1 MGATAI
7 RLATTINYPL
17 NLPRFVSCLPGSIV
31 LQQVGK
37 LCCEVAAPARPT
49 SAGKLNAIDFM
60 KQTTRPKA
68 GLLALTLELYETLL
82 PDLRGSREAWLR
94 RAVIP
99 ALEQEADVF
108 FTRAVFRREDIEAAV
123 AEFEAA
129 GADALVVIL
138 TTYSPSQLA
147 LPALLR
153 TRLPIVIWN
162 TQELGKVDETFTL
175 ANMVDNH
182 GVHGTQD
189 LGNVLTRSG
198 VRFHYVTSPDSD
210 PAGLRELGDFLA
222 AAAAVN
228 RLRSARIGSLGYPF
242 PGMGDFAVDTTHM
255 AATLGCAWTNLT
267 VEEYNHRAATAPAEE
282 VARLVA
288 DYRQSYSV
296 APDLTED
303 DLVLTARAELAL
315 RGMVA
320 HHRLDALTYQF
331 MAFGED
337 ERTQTLPF
345 VAASRLMAEGI
356 GFGGEGD
363 LIAATATAFF
373 NWLKAPASFSEIFT
387 IDFEGDSLFLSH
399 MGEANTAMA
408 RIDLQISLAA
418 RPSPITR
425 TRGRQLALVTN
436 FEPGPATI
444 AALTPGPGGR
454 WRIIAAAGAL
464 EDYGP
469 LPGFCVPHSKFKPSG
484 DDVCRFLTAY
494 AKAGGPHHNAVFF
507 GDARPRLRFAA
518 ELLGAD
524 YCEL

>member
-1 MGATAI
+1 
-7 RLATTINYPL
+7 
-17 NLPRFVSCLPGSIV
+17 
-31 LQQVGK
+31 
-37 LCCEVAAPARPT
+37 
-49 SAGKLNAIDFM
+49 M
-60 KQTTRPKA
+60 KQNVRPKV

-82 PDLRGSREAWLR
+82 PELRGSRESWLR

-99 ALEQEADVF
+99 ALEREADML

-129 GADALVVIL
+129 RADALLVIL
-138 TTYSPSQLA
+138 LTYSPSQLA
-147 LPALLR
+147 LPALQR

-162 TQELGKVDETFTL
+162 TQELMAVDGTFTL

-189 LGNVLTRSG
+189 LANVLTRSG
-198 VRFHYVTSPDSD
+198 VRFHYVTSPDTD
-210 PAGLRELGDFLA
+210 RDGLEELGDFFA
-222 AAAAVN
+222 AAAAVS

-267 VEEYNHRAATAPAEE
+267 LEDYINRSAAAPAPE
-282 VARLVA
+282 VARVVA
-288 DYRQSYSV
+288 EYRQSYHV
-296 APDLTED
+296 APDLTEA
-303 DLVLTARAELAL
+303 DLALTARAELAV
-315 RGMVA
+315 RGMIA
-320 HHRLDALTYQF
+320 DHRLSALTYQF

-363 LIAATATAFF
+363 LIAAAATSFF
-373 NWLKAPASFSEIFT
+373 NWLKPPASFSEIFT
-387 IDFEGDSLFLSH
+387 IDFAGNSLFLSH
-399 MGEANTAMA
+399 MGESNTAMA
-408 RIDLQISLAA
+408 RRDRKIPLVA
-418 RPSPITR
+418 RPAPITR
-425 TRGRQLALVTN
+425 TRGRQLALVTS
-436 FEPGPATI
+436 FEPGPATL
-444 AALTPGPGGR
+444 AALTSGPQGK
-454 WRIIAAAGAL
+454 WRIIAGEAVL

-469 LPGFCVPHSKFKPSG
+469 LPGFCVPHSKLKPVSG
-484 DDVCRFLTAY
+484 DVRQFLTAY
-494 AKAGGPHHNAVFF
+494 ATAGGPHHNAVFF

-524 YCEL
+524 YCEV

>member
-1 MGATAI
+1 
-7 RLATTINYPL
+7 
-17 NLPRFVSCLPGSIV
+17 
-31 LQQVGK
+31 
-37 LCCEVAAPARPT
+37 
-49 SAGKLNAIDFM
+49 M
-60 KQTTRPKA
+60 KQRVRPKV

-82 PDLRGSREAWLR
+82 PELRSSREAWLR

-99 ALEQEADVF
+99 ALQDQADIL

-129 GADALVVIL
+129 RADALLVVL
-138 TTYSPSQLA
+138 LSYSPSQLA

-162 TQELGKVDETFTL
+162 TQELRAVDETFTL

-189 LGNVLTRSG
+189 LANVLTRSG
-198 VRFHYVTSPDSD
+198 VRFHYVTSPDDD
-210 PAGLRELGDFLA
+210 PAGLKELGDFFA

-242 PGMGDFAVDTTHM
+242 PGMGDFAVDTTHL
-255 AATLGCAWTNLT
+255 AATLGCGWVNLT
-267 VEEYNHRAATAPAEE
+267 VEDYINRSAAAPAAE
-282 VARLVA
+282 VARVVA
-288 DYRQSYSV
+288 EYRQSYEL
-296 APDLTED
+296 APDLTEE
-303 DLVLTARAELAL
+303 DLNLTARVELAL
-315 RGMVA
+315 RGMIA
-320 HHRLDALTYQF
+320 DHQLDALTYQF

-337 ERTQTLPF
+337 ERTPTLPF

-363 LIAATATAFF
+363 LIAAAATTFF
-373 NWLKAPASFSEIFT
+373 NWLQPPASFTEIFT
-387 IDFEGDSLFLSH
+387 IDFAGDSLFLSH

-408 RIDLQISLAA
+408 RRDRKIPLVA
-418 RPSPITR
+418 RPAPITR
-425 TRGRQLALVTN
+425 TRGRQLALVTS

-444 AALTPGPGGR
+444 AALTLGPQGK
-454 WRIIAAAGAL
+454 WRIIAAPAVL

-469 LPGFCVPHSKFKPSG
+469 LPGFCVPHSKLKPASG
-484 DDVCRFLTAY
+484 DVRQFLTAY
-494 AKAGGPHHNAVFF
+494 ASAGGPHHNAVMF

-518 ELLGAD
+518 DLLGAD
-524 YCEL
+524 YYEV